1 MSKRFINKV
10 IIDQNKVIKKR
21 NDDVI
26 ELYDYLETRNFDNF
40 PKIISKD
47 ERNIEYEY
55 IEEKKYHEVTS
66 GVEFIKT
73 VSMLHY
79 KTLFFK
85 DVSKNKYRKIYDKL
99 SNNIDYLKEYYE
111 DMISEIEE
119 EEYMSPS
126 HYLFARNY
134 TALDSSLVYAKK
146 ELKKWFNMVSNKS
159 KERVCIIHNNLSLKH
174 FIRGD
179 KNYLISWD
187 KYKVDTPVLDIYNFY
202 KKEGFKLDFKY
213 LMKVYSENIELL
225 EEEKKLL
232 YILISIPPKLINIKE
247 EYLNTINIKEFYD
260 YIYCGMGIVNENK

>member
-1 MSKRFINKV
+1 MADTLQQFTGEEV
-10 IIDQNKVIKKR
+10 ISTDLVPKLNNNFNYCVPTGGIVEYAGTTAPNGWLLCDGSAISRTTYADLFEVIPKT
-21 NDDVI
+21 D
-26 ELYDYLETRNFDNF
+26 YPHDYLECTQ
-40 PKIISKD
+40 
-47 ERNIEYEY
+47 
-55 IEEKKYHEVTS
+55 V
-66 GVEFIKT
+66 
-73 VSMLHY
+73 
-79 KTLFFK
+79 
-85 DVSKNKYRKIYDKL
+85 
-99 SNNIDYLKEYYE
+99 
-111 DMISEIEE
+111 
-119 EEYMSPS
+119 
-126 HYLFARNY
+126 
-134 TALDSSLVYAKK
+134 AKK

-174 FIRGD
+174 FIRAD